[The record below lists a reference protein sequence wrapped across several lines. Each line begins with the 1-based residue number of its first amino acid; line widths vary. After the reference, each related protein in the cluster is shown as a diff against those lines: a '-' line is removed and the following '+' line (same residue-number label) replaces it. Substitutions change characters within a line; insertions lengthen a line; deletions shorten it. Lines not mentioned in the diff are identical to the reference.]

1 MKSFLSDVF
10 IYEEEQKD
18 GRILKGL
25 WFKFPIYMNGRN
37 VLGVDWDNE
46 STDETVCLLS
56 KLHEAKHHVNV
67 RLDMGELDLTSAE
80 SKATYEEIKAYVAE
94 HNDGMK
100 DSNLYIAQVK
110 AKYGIIERENYNK
123 PKSDDARQPKCPKE
137 KEEAIV
143 EALKAFK
150 MV

>member
-1 MKSFLSDVF
+1 MISFRLRTKWQNCRGYVPRYERPPKNGWFDIHSVF
-10 IYEEEQKD
+10 ATH
-18 GRILKGL
+18 
-25 WFKFPIYMNGRN
+25 
-37 VLGVDWDNE
+37 V
-46 STDETVCLLS
+46 ETVCLLS

-67 RLDMGELDLTSAE
+67 RLDMDELDLTSAE

-100 DSNLYIAQVK
+100 VSNLYIAQVK

-123 PKSDDARQPKCPKE
+123 PKSDDSRQPKCPKE

-150 MV
+150 MI